1 MIKMPRGTQDILP
14 QDSAKWRY
22 IENRLHTLMELYNYK
37 EIRTPIFESTE
48 LFARGVG
55 DSTDVVQKEMYTF
68 KDKGDRSL
76 TLRPEGTAAVV
87 RSYIEHKMQGEP
99 NQPIKLYY
107 NGPMFRYERK
117 QKGRYRQFNQ
127 FGVEAIGAE
136 NPSIDAEI
144 LAMVMHIYESFGL
157 KHLKLV
163 INSIGDSESR
173 KEYNEA
179 LVKHFEPVIDT
190 FCSDC
195 QSRLHTNPMRI
206 LDCKIDRDKEA
217 VKNAPRI
224 TDYLNNDSKSYY
236 EQVKLHLDN
245 LNISYVK
252 DPNLV
257 RGLDYYTH
265 TAFELMIDNPEYDG
279 AITTLCGGGRYNGL
293 LQLLDG
299 PDETGIG
306 FALSIERL
314 LMALDEEGISLDV
327 SEDFD
332 LFVVTMGED
341 ADRYAVKLIND
352 LRRNGI
358 KVDKDYLNR
367 KIKGQMKQADR
378 LNAKYTVVIGDQELE
393 NNEIGVKNMISGES
407 ENVQLDELVNYFK
420 SRKEV

>member
-14 QDSAKWRY
+14 QESAKWRY

-68 KDKGDRSL
+68 KDKGGRSL

-245 LNISYVK
+245 LNISYVE

-327 SEDFD
+327 REDFD

-358 KVDKDYLNR
+358 RVDKDYLNR

-393 NNEIGVKNMISGES
+393 NNEIGVKNMISGET
-407 ENVQLDELVNYFK
+407 ENVQLDELINYFK
-420 SRKEV
+420 NRKEV